1 MKPAMHAA
9 AWNEFM
15 AELSDIQTRVG
26 AALVDPRSDD
36 VAAGLI
42 ADADATRRLAIY
54 RNNIASNAAGALRSI
69 YPVIRKIVGTEF
81 FDALARRYCEAH
93 PSVSGDLNDIG
104 GDFSSFVR
112 GFEPARELAYLSDV
126 ATLEW
131 CVHRAHYAAD
141 HAPLEPQ
148 ALSALLNGD
157 VAQLLLKLHSAVAIV
172 SSPYPLFQ
180 IWRMHQ
186 DDYAAEID
194 VDLASGG
201 EDVVVHR
208 PQFHAAVANLSAAEA
223 AFLTSIVRGELLG
236 EALASCGPFDFA
248 ASMKNWVA
256 ANLIVEIAPAK

>member
-1 MKPAMHAA
+1 
-9 AWNEFM
+9 M
-15 AELSDIQTRVG
+15 AELRDIQTRVG
-26 AALVDPRSDD
+26 AALVNPNSDD
-36 VAAGLI
+36 DAVGLI
-42 ADADATRRLAIY
+42 ADADAIRRLAIY

-104 GDFSSFVR
+104 GDFSSFVH
-112 GFEPARELAYLSDV
+112 GFEPARELAYLPDV

-141 HAPLEPQ
+141 HPPL
-148 ALSALLNGD
+148 ALQSLDALMAGD
-157 VAQLLLKLHSAVAIV
+157 VEQLVLKLHSAVAIV
-172 SSPYPLFQ
+172 SSPFPLFQ

-208 PQFHAAVANLSAAEA
+208 PQFRAAVANLSAAEA
-223 AFLTSIVRGELLG
+223 AFLTSIVRGKALG
-236 EALASCGPFDFA
+236 QSLAAALATGEPFDFA
-248 ASMKNWVA
+248 GSLKNWVA